1 MFSIFSPSSTIW
13 VYLSERWRDDHSMWP
28 TALSGMTD
36 YASPPIAW
44 YSVLGVPVAVS
55 SDVGGVLECVDATY
69 AAFRHAPGAPA
80 EVFVARLLRLDLE
93 DAFLVADSHGY
104 QRRWPDAHAAL
115 LDLLDRIVHGVL
127 ARLYEQGIYAIHAG
141 AVVYKGAALIIAGR
155 SGEGK
160 TTLVLGLLR
169 RGLGL
174 LSDEFAIAD
183 SAQQLIL
190 PYRRSLHIRPG
201 TPQLIPELA
210 FLCDQP
216 PQRLGGGI
224 EWSLAP
230 DQLARALPG
239 GWGSAAPTRYVLLLD
254 GPPRPQADP
263 ALVPIPAAVTTLE
276 LLRGTWAASVDF
288 GGGLARIGRLLD
300 GVACARLR
308 AGALEPTLDV
318 LIEWLEMHR
327 D

>member
-1 MFSIFSPSSTIW
+1 
-13 VYLSERWRDDHSMWP
+13 MWP
-28 TALSGMTD
+28 AVSSLADTTD
-36 YASPPIAW
+36 YPSPPIAW

-55 SDVGGVLECVDATY
+55 SDVVGVLECVDSTY
-69 AAFRHAPGAPA
+69 AAFRHTPGAPA
-80 EVFVARLLRLDLE
+80 EAFVARLLQLEPE
-93 DAFLVADSHGY
+93 DAFLVDDSHGY

-141 AVVYKGAALIIAGR
+141 AVVYKRAALIVAGR
-155 SGEGK
+155 SGQGK

-183 SAQQLIL
+183 AAQQLIL

-201 TPQLIPELA
+201 TPELIPELA
-210 FLCDQP
+210 FLHEQP
-216 PQRLGGGI
+216 QQRLGGGI
-224 EWSLAP
+224 EWSLNP
-230 DQLARALPG
+230 DQLARVLPG
-239 GWGSAAPTRYVLLLD
+239 GLASAAPPRYVLLLD
-254 GPPRPQADP
+254 GPPRPHADP
-263 ALVPIPAAVTTLE
+263 VLLPLPAAVATME

-288 GGGLARIGRLLD
+288 AGGLARIGRLLE
-300 GVACARLR
+300 GIACARLQ

-318 LIEWLEMHR
+318 LMHWLEAQHG
-327 D
+327 

>member
-13 VYLSERWRDDHSMWP
+13 EYSNELWRHDRLMWP
-28 TALSGMTD
+28 AAQFDITE
-36 YASPPIAW
+36 YAWPPIAW

-55 SDVGGVLECVDATY
+55 SDVAGVLECVDATY
-69 AAFRHAPGAPA
+69 SPFRHAPDAPVEA
-80 EVFVARLLRLDLE
+80 FVARLLQLE
-93 DAFLVADSHGY
+93 LEEVFLVADSHGY
-104 QRRWPDAHAAL
+104 QRRWPDAQAAL

-127 ARLYEQGIYAIHAG
+127 AHLYQQGVYAIHAG
-141 AVVYKGAALIIAGR
+141 AVVYNGAALIIAGR
-155 SGEGK
+155 SGQGK

-201 TPQLIPELA
+201 TPELIPELA
-210 FLCDQP
+210 FLHDQP
-216 PQRLGGGI
+216 QQRLGGGI
-224 EWSLAP
+224 EWTLLPA
-230 DQLARALPG
+230 QLAHVLPG
-239 GWGSAAPTRYVLLLD
+239 GLAQAAPPRYVLLLD

-263 ALVPIPAAVTTLE
+263 AIAPIPAAVAAME
-276 LLRGTWAASVDF
+276 LLRGTWAASVNF
-288 GGGLARIGRLLD
+288 EGGLARIGRLLD

-308 AGALEPTLDV
+308 AGALEPTLDA
-318 LIEWLEMHR
+318 LMRWLEAQH

>member
-1 MFSIFSPSSTIW
+1 
-13 VYLSERWRDDHSMWP
+13 MWIAAP
-28 TALSGMTD
+28 TDMTD

-44 YSVLGVPVAVS
+44 YSVLGVPVAIS
-55 SDVGGVLECVDATY
+55 SDVVGALECVDATY
-69 AAFRHAPGAPA
+69 AAFRHAPDAPA
-80 EVFVARLLRLDLE
+80 EAFAARLLQLDRA

-104 QRRWPDAHAAL
+104 QRQWPDAHAAL

-127 ARLYEQGIYAIHAG
+127 ARLYERGIYAIHAG
-141 AVVYKGAALIIAGR
+141 AVVYRGVALIIAGR
-155 SGEGK
+155 SGQGK

-183 SAQQLIL
+183 AAQQLIQ

-201 TPQLIPELA
+201 TPELIPELA
-210 FLCDQP
+210 FLRDRSQ
-216 PQRLGGGI
+216 QRLGGGI

-230 DQLARALPG
+230 EELARALPG
-239 GWGSAAPTRYVLLLD
+239 GLAAAAPPRYVLLLD
-254 GPPRPQADP
+254 GPPQPQTDP
-263 ALVPIPAAVTTLE
+263 AIVPIPAAVATIE
-276 LLRGTWAASVDF
+276 LLRGTWAASIDF
-288 GGGLARIGRLLD
+288 DGGLARISRLME

-308 AGALEPTLDV
+308 AGALEPTLDM
-318 LIEWLEMHR
+318 LIQWLETHR